1 MVNKIYLNR
10 VSVHGVQDAIDL
22 FIVNDYGTK
31 SNLIHRDLKNSIS
44 SSEESCNST
53 ELR

>member
-1 MVNKIYLNR
+1 MVNKIYLNI

-31 SNLIHRDLKNSIS
+31 SNLAHGDLKKS
-44 SSEESCNST
+44 SSEKSCNSS